1 MDLAPVVLTINHA
14 GSVALW
20 TGFGVFTLSSALLF
34 VLSFRAPAQ
43 RRTFFYFGLLINV
56 LGALNYY
63 KMASGDGSALVI
75 QGLRKVSGHPEPV
88 LVVREVFRQHYI
100 DWSLAT
106 VLNMFQMGL
115 LSGMSWVN
123 IVLLLLTNEAVVQTG
138 WVAAMESNQTRKYVW
153 WAFSWLFLAA
163 VAYLLLVVGKK
174 DVKSQPIRVGA
185 LYNSLAFGAFI
196 LLAAYPVNLF
206 FAEGLGISS
215 VGVEQIAYSTFDIL
229 AKAGFGI
236 ILAAADILTDHE
248 YTLATMPESWV
259 EPRSK
264 TGAVRLPGSDNL

>member
-1 MDLAPVVLTINHA
+1 
-14 GSVALW
+14 
-20 TGFGVFTLSSALLF
+20 
-34 VLSFRAPAQ
+34 
-43 RRTFFYFGLLINV
+43 
-56 LGALNYY
+56 
-63 KMASGDGSALVI
+63 MASGDGSALVI

-138 WVAAMESNQTRKYVW
+138 WVAAMESNQTCVLSFIHFLALSDLICSRKYVW

-174 DVKSQPIRVGA
+174 GQWHPSEA
-185 LYNSLAFGAFI
+185 YFI
-196 LLAAYPVNLF
+196 
-206 FAEGLGISS
+206 
-215 VGVEQIAYSTFDIL
+215 
-229 AKAGFGI
+229 
-236 ILAAADILTDHE
+236 
-248 YTLATMPESWV
+248 PE
-259 EPRSK
+259 
-264 TGAVRLPGSDNL
+264 

>member
-43 RRTFFYFGLLINV
+43 RRTFFYFGMLINV

-196 LLAAYPVNLF
+196 LLAAYPINLF

-236 ILAAADILTDHE
+236 ILAAVDTLTDHE